1 MGTHVDMKRY
11 ISVYIIFSC
20 ITKVQHCLLLTVYC
34 LTGCHTCS
42 AFCGIGEKP
51 VFKLMM
57 QSALKFQG
65 LKDLGNGPLPKCQ
78 KLACTEFVG
87 AAWGK
92 PDCTSLNEI
101 RCIKAA
107 EKVPQKSFLQQTTVS
122 ICIFYVS
129 PCSLWYGKVA

>member
-1 MGTHVDMKRY
+1 
-11 ISVYIIFSC
+11 
-20 ITKVQHCLLLTVYC
+20 
-34 LTGCHTCS
+34 
-42 AFCGIGEKP
+42 
-51 VFKLMM
+51 MM

-78 KLACTEFVG
+78 NLAHTEFVG

-107 EKVPQKSFLQQTTVS
+107 ENVPQKTSSNEQQFL
-122 ICIFYVS
+122 S
-129 PCSLWYGKVA
+129 PSSMFHLVVHGIGRLLGNNTCTPAANRLWL